1 MLENE
6 NDAQNDAQKVSGIE
20 NEAQNDAQKV
30 LENENDAQN
39 DAQKVL
45 ENESDAQNDAQKVLG
60 IENDGPNK
68 SIEDL
73 LIDLIKK
80 NPAITRKEMAI
91 IINKSKPTIERILK
105 KSKKIKY
112 IGSSKSGH
120 WKIVE

>member
-1 MLENE
+1 MENE
-6 NDAQNDAQKVSGIE
+6 NDAQSDAQKVFE
-20 NEAQNDAQKV
+20 NENDAQSDAQKV
-30 LENENDAQN
+30 LENENDAQS

-45 ENESDAQNDAQKVLG
+45 ENENDAQSDAQKVLG
-60 IENDGPNK
+60 IESDGPNK

-91 IINKSKPTIERILK
+91 IINKSKPTIERIIK

-120 WKIVE
+120 WKIIE